1 MRYAV
6 LADIHANL
14 AAFTAVLGDIK
25 RRGGADELWCL
36 GDVVDY
42 GPDPSACISLLRRKT
57 HICIAGNHDLAAIGR
72 LDLAGF
78 NPDAATACRWT
89 RQQLA
94 PEDIEYLGGLPPV
107 LKRGDFTLVHGSP
120 RDPAW
125 EYLLSEESASVNFR
139 HFDTPFCL
147 IGHSHLPLAFCED
160 NNTVTYVPWPEGG
173 QIALG
178 KKRMIINPGS
188 VGQPRDGD
196 PRAAY
201 AIYDAGSNT
210 ITLHRVA
217 YDFRQTQK
225 RMAGHKLPPALIRR
239 LEYGY

>member
-14 AAFTAVLGDIK
+14 AALIAVLDDIE
-25 RRGGADELWCL
+25 RQGGTDGLWCL

-42 GPDPSACISLLRRKT
+42 GPDPSAVISLLRRQR

-72 LDLAGF
+72 LDLANF

-89 RQQLA
+89 RQHLT
-94 PEDIEYLGGLPPV
+94 PEDIEYLGALPPI
-107 LKRGDFTLVHGSP
+107 LKKGDFTLAHGSP

-125 EYLLSEESASVNFR
+125 EYLLSEESATANFR
-139 HFDTPFCL
+139 YFDTPFCL
-147 IGHSHLPLAFCED
+147 IGHSHLPLAFRQESGAG
-160 NNTVTYVPWPEGG
+160 VYFPWPEDGR
-173 QIALG
+173 IILG

-201 AIYDAGSNT
+201 AIYDSDSNV

-217 YDFRQTQK
+217 YNFRQTQK
-225 RMAGHKLPPALIRR
+225 RMARNKLPPALIRR